1 MLGGYRSTAIHQPPA
16 GWELGITPASEPRVV
31 VAPFPW
37 HVRDDVPACAPGH
50 NFWDLDQ
57 ERQDPIIAEKRGRSW
72 ASWRVSL
79 TRCVPSGLPA
89 KARAAACAFPFRP
102 CTAVLLPTQLWH
114 GELVGEPRFT
124 ESWGLDPHKKSRRF
138 RLSTML

>member
-1 MLGGYRSTAIHQPPA
+1 MSGFTTAIHQPPA

-102 CTAVLLPTQLWH
+102 CTAVLLPSAYAAMAR
-114 GELVGEPRFT
+114 GV
-124 ESWGLDPHKKSRRF
+124 SW
-138 RLSTML
+138 